1 MKITFFYKGRY
12 FLQDAVVT
20 ETLSA
25 IAKRYGHA
33 TALVYDQDIFGLSD
47 NIISSPAL
55 HWSFANPKNF
65 VKKVMETD
73 PDLLVFYDA
82 IHLNRNWIR
91 ALLAGITQ
99 AGGCAKAVYLSCVE
113 TPDSE
118 DFNFT
123 LIGEPEL
130 TFDLFLRERQDLG
143 SARVFRHPG
152 VADLNGLPIPD
163 KSLFDG
169 YIDFKDSY
177 LVFTSK
183 GCPGRCSYCLE
194 TVLKD
199 AMGAHYCRRRS
210 PWHVLAELKA
220 AKERYGI
227 KEVIY
232 KDSIFAINKDWLREY
247 LPQYREQ
254 IALPFKCFAKAG
266 SFDAEMARMLKESR
280 CYCVEFGVQTFNES
294 LKHNILA
301 REEKNTAIQA
311 AFAICDEYDLTYDAD
326 HLFGIPQESLEDHL
340 TAAGIYAQ
348 LRRLNRIKCHNLV
361 FYRHA
366 KIFESSPVDIKN
378 DSNYQADFFSSI
390 AGSPDMRVINA
401 CFQKYFKIL
410 PLLST
415 AANAFVR
422 NKHRWKFFKFVP
434 DGLIMAGM
442 LILAMKNRDKRFRVY
457 LKQYPRM
464 IIRMIRGV

>member
-1 MKITFFYKGRY
+1 
-12 FLQDAVVT
+12 
-20 ETLSA
+20 
-25 IAKRYGHA
+25 
-33 TALVYDQDIFGLSD
+33 
-47 NIISSPAL
+47 
-55 HWSFANPKNF
+55 
-65 VKKVMETD
+65 
-73 PDLLVFYDA
+73 
-82 IHLNRNWIR
+82 
-91 ALLAGITQ
+91 
-99 AGGCAKAVYLSCVE
+99 
-113 TPDSE
+113 
-118 DFNFT
+118 
-123 LIGEPEL
+123 
-130 TFDLFLRERQDLG
+130 
-143 SARVFRHPG
+143 
-152 VADLNGLPIPD
+152 
-163 KSLFDG
+163 
-169 YIDFKDSY
+169 
-177 LVFTSK
+177 
-183 GCPGRCSYCLE
+183 
-194 TVLKD
+194 
-199 AMGAHYCRRRS
+199 
-210 PWHVLAELKA
+210 
-220 AKERYGI
+220 
-227 KEVIY
+227 
-232 KDSIFAINKDWLREY
+232 
-247 LPQYREQ
+247 
-254 IALPFKCFAKAG
+254 
-266 SFDAEMARMLKESR
+266 
-280 CYCVEFGVQTFNES
+280 
-294 LKHNILA
+294 
-301 REEKNTAIQA
+301 
-311 AFAICDEYDLTYDAD
+311 ICDEYDLTYDAD